1 MASEKNTTLQD
12 IVADIRTFMYG
23 GMRTLP
29 ITLAGTM
36 TILGL
41 FTANYAFLFFL
52 IGFLL
57 LTPIA
62 SHGLNLLFI
71 KFGGESLNV
80 QSSDICKINVP
91 YDTIKSGKFA
101 TNKELIGSSAWI
113 AMTSF
118 FIGYVFTNAFNL
130 YGIKAETGVSLIDS
144 KTDKIDKIDKEKTN
158 NLKYRVGL
166 SMASVL
172 LFAVVAMI
180 YRFKTGC
187 ENPLSMA
194 SVLFAFAGYGWYE
207 LLSYAGNNRLSDIFG
222 IANRLILPSAA
233 DTGPVACVPI

>member
-62 SHGLNLLFI
+62 SYPLNLFIIFIFKNSDFI
-71 KFGGESLNV
+71 KV

-91 YDTIKSGKFA
+91 YDTITSSKFA
-101 TNKELIGSSAWI
+101 ANKEPIGSSAWI

-144 KTDKIDKIDKEKTN
+144 NEKKEDIEKTN

-194 SVLFAFAGYGWYE
+194 CSVLFALAGYGWYE

>member
-1 MASEKNTTLQD
+1 MASEKKTTLQD
-12 IVADIRTFMYG
+12 TVADIRTFMYG

-57 LTPIA
+57 LTPIV
-62 SHGLNLLFI
+62 SYLLNLVII
-71 KFGGESLNV
+71 KIGGESLNV
-80 QSSDICKINVP
+80 LSSDICKINVP
-91 YDTIKSGKFA
+91 YDTIASSKFA
-101 TNKELIGSSAWI
+101 ANKEPIGSSAWI

-144 KTDKIDKIDKEKTN
+144 NEKKEDIEKTN

-194 SVLFAFAGYGWYE
+194 CSVLFALAGYGWYE

-233 DTGPVACVPI
+233 DTGPVACVPT